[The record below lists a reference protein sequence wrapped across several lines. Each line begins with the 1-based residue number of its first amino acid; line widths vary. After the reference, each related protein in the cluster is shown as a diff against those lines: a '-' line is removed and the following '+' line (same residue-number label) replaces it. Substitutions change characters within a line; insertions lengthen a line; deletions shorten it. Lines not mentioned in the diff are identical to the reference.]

1 MWNQQPWR
9 PKRTP
14 VRPARRPPTPAR
26 LVRTDRARAT
36 QCREGERRAEAGKP
50 KKGGNP
56 AITAYT
62 VLYNS
67 VLAVG
72 WAYVLYLAVD
82 ELLAN
87 NYKWDHVYAR
97 VAGPLKIFQTAAV
110 LEVLHAIL
118 GAGTRP
124 RQRRCHGA
132 RAHIAGRHTRG
143 RAPLGNGPGI
153 VPSSVPTT
161 AIQVAS
167 RVIILWGIAVSFPQV
182 RLRQAAATAA
192 ALAPWLTWS
201 HRARSAPPPHAAAQV
216 QGHWSFTT
224 MVISWAITEVI
235 RYGYYVFSKL
245 NAVPYILLWLR

>member
-1 MWNQQPWR
+1 M
-9 PKRTP
+9 
-14 VRPARRPPTPAR
+14 
-26 LVRTDRARAT
+26 RTDRARTT